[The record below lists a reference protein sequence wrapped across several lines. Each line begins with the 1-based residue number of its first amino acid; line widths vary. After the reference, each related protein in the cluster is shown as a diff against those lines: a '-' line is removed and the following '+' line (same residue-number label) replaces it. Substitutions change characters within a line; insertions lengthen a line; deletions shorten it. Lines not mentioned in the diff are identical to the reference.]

1 MKLLQL
7 LSEPAVRCPGL
18 APTEW
23 SCENNG
29 TVDLELSGE
38 SDDVLLERL
47 RAKPSKCLA
56 CFADPRCDLSV
67 KRSIAGVSYLLFLL
81 LLFLFFFTTVLSQW
95 DLSHGKFGLPSPEKA
110 SCDRVVLPN
119 LRCMLSVLAFP

>member
-38 SDDVLLERL
+38 SDDVLLEHR

-81 LLFLFFFTTVLSQW
+81 LLFFFLQLYCPSGI
-95 DLSHGKFGLPSPEKA
+95 SPMGNSGCLPRRKPVATE
-110 SCDRVVLPN
+110 SCYPTYGA
-119 LRCMLSVLAFP
+119 C